1 MLYDY
6 IKIAIENN
14 LTTLN
19 FGRTASEIKSSVGA
33 IPQDLTMYLRHK
45 KSITN
50 KLVKLLLTKVQ
61 PTPFRQNFP
70 FKKIPQ

>member
-1 MLYDY
+1 MLYEY
-6 IKIAIENN
+6 IEIAIKNKLE
-14 LTTLN
+14 TLN

-50 KLVKLLLTKVQ
+50 KIVKLFLQRVQ
-61 PTPFRQNFP
+61 PTPFHQNFP
-70 FKKIPQ
+70 FKK